1 MTFWN
6 WQNYSN
12 SKKTGECEGPAERDL
27 RAFKLLYMTVLGDY
41 ITGYTNGA

>member
-6 WQNYSN
+6 WQNYRN

-27 RAFKLLYMTVLGDY
+27 KGIQLLYTIVYSEYL
-41 ITGYTNGA
+41 TGCTNGG

>member
-12 SKKTGECEGPAERDL
+12 SKKTGECEGPAERD
-27 RAFKLLYMTVLGDY
+27 FKGIQTTL
-41 ITGYTNGA
+41 